1 MFRRIIALCGF
12 LAVLVAGGWFGS
24 PALAHQD
31 VAEQIAAL
39 DRLLE
44 ARPDEAALYLRRGE
58 LYRIHGDWAS
68 AERDYLRARGLDAG
82 LAAVE
87 FCLGRL
93 KLESADPESALEHLD
108 RYLELR
114 PADAKALLVRGRA
127 LVALGR
133 HLAAADDFT
142 AALAHAGEGF
152 SQPEVYLERARALM
166 AAGPDNVE
174 RALQGLDEGIDKLG
188 EPVTLQLYAVDLEVG
203 ARRYDAALRRL
214 DRLAAGSVRKEPWLL
229 RKGAI
234 LEAAGR
240 PDEAR
245 EVYTQAADA
254 IAALPPA
261 RRNSRAAQR
270 MELEVR
276 ANLERLER
284 ADPTR

>member
-1 MFRRIIALCGF
+1 MFKRIIVLSGLCAALT
-12 LAVLVAGGWFGS
+12 AGG
-24 PALAHQD
+24 PAIPPVWADQGI
-31 VAEQIAAL
+31 VEQIAAL
-39 DRLLE
+39 DRLIE
-44 ARPDEAALYLRRGE
+44 TRPDDAALYLRRGE
-58 LYRIHGDWAS
+58 LYRIRRDWPN

-87 FCLGRL
+87 FCLGRM
-93 KLESADPESALEHLD
+93 KVEAGDPESAVEHLN

-114 PADAKALLVRGRA
+114 PSDPKALATRGRA
-127 LVALGR
+127 LVKLER

-166 AAGPDNVE
+166 AAGPEHVE
-174 RALQGLDEGIDKLG
+174 LALQGLDEGLEKLG
-188 EPVTLQLYAVDLEVG
+188 EPVTLQLYAVELEVG

-214 DRLAAGSVRKEPWLL
+214 DRLAAGSVRKEPWLM

-245 EVYTQAADA
+245 QVYEQAVDA
-254 IAALPPA
+254 IHTLPPS
-261 RRNSRAAQR
+261 RRNSTAAQR
-270 MELEVR
+270 METEAR

-284 ADPTR
+284 AEPLR